1 MTEQHADAPWANG
14 DYEDPYEDLMPGT
27 DEPVTDFLTRADFD
41 SAEAYED
48 YMDSLPWLALAVDDY
63 MNSPD
68 VLAIF
73 ADSAEDY
80 QQHGSE
86 Q

>member
-14 DYEDPYEDLMPGT
+14 DYEDPYEDLMPDT
-27 DEPVTDFLTRADFD
+27 DEPVTDFLTRADFSSD
-41 SAEAYED
+41 AEFED
-48 YMDSLPWLALAVDDY
+48 YMDSVPWLALAVDDY

-80 QQHGSE
+80 QQHGSA